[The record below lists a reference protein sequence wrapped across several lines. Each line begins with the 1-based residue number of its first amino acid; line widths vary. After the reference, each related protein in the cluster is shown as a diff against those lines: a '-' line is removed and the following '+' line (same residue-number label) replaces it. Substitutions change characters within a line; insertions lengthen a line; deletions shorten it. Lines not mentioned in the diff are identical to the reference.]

1 MKLFGSNRK
10 GQHVKSRSESKAE
23 KKKNAAA
30 SPADAQTAETK
41 RPGKWKSIPLPVKI
55 LLIVLAVI
63 LVLAIVAVIW
73 WKVNVKPPEASSEI
87 DSINRAHTTVVE
99 KVDENGDTIEVE
111 VAPDNEEVFKRPT
124 RTEVVTDEETGEE
137 VEYEIPVSKKE
148 GFYNIL
154 IVGTDGDGGRTDTI
168 MIASLDTTTNE
179 VALMSVPRD
188 TYISASYSVPK
199 INSAYGAG
207 GMGEAGIA
215 SLENQLAKL
224 LGFEVDGY
232 VLVDLEAFV
241 KIVDLVGGVEFNVP
255 MDMYYND
262 PSQNLYINLS
272 AGLQVLDG
280 DHAIQLVR
288 YRSGYASADIQRTTV
303 QQDFMRALAK
313 QCLQIGNVTKLTEM
327 AEIVSTYVTT
337 DLTVGNMAYFAAELL
352 KCDFDEMVTVT
363 LPGQGITI
371 SGGSYYALYANQVL
385 EIVNEH
391 FNPYDTEITSADV
404 TILGGKSS
412 SGSVSYNTGSS
423 NHGTYSSGSSG
434 NSSSSGKT
442 SSSGSSGSSSSYKG
456 SSGSSSTTS
465 TITTT
470 PAVSE
475 TPTETTDDPDALPS
489 DSLPSEEQPSVE
501 TPGSSGG
508 SSETAPSGSGSSG
521 NSGSSG
527 SSGNSGDSTTTP
539 AETTPSVSEAPS
551 ASTAP
556 AESTTPTVSEPVT
569 SSAPVE
575 STPSTP
581 VDDAN
586 ILPSE

>member
-1 MKLFGSNRK
+1 
-10 GQHVKSRSESKAE
+10 
-23 KKKNAAA
+23 
-30 SPADAQTAETK
+30 
-41 RPGKWKSIPLPVKI
+41 VKI
-55 LLIVLAVI
+55 LLIVLAVV
-63 LVLAIVAVIW
+63 LVLVIAVAIW

-148 GFYNIL
+148 GFFNIL

-207 GMGEAGIA
+207 GMGEKGMV

-272 AGLQVLDG
+272 AGLQTLDG

-288 YRSGYASADIQRTTV
+288 FRSGYASADIQRTTV

-313 QCLQIGNVTKLTEM
+313 QCLKIGNVTKLTEM

-385 EIVNEH
+385 DIVNEH

-423 NHGTYSSGSSG
+423 NHGTYSSGSSS
-434 NSSSSGKT
+434 SSSSGKT
-442 SSSGSSGSSSSYKG
+442 SSSGSSGSSSYKG
-456 SSGSSSTTS
+456 SSGSSSTTPTVS
-465 TITTT
+465 TA

-475 TPTETTDDPDALPS
+475 TPMENIDPDALPS
-489 DSLPSEEQPSVE
+489 DSLPSEGQSSAE
-501 TPGSSGG
+501 TPSGSGSSSGG
-508 SSETAPSGSGSSG
+508 SSESGSGNPG
-521 NSGSSG
+521 TSGSDGNTG
-527 SSGNSGDSTTTP
+527 SAGESTTTP
-539 AETTPSVSEAPS
+539 VETTPSTSETP
-551 ASTAP
+551 STAP
-556 AESTTPTVSEPVT
+556 AESSAPAASEPVT

-575 STPSTP
+575 STPSTS
-581 VDDAN
+581 VDETN